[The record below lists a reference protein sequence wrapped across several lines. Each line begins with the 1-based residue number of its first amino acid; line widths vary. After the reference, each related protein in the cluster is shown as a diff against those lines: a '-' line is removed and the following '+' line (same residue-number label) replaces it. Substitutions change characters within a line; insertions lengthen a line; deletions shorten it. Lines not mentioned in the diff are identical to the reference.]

1 MCGICGFIGK
11 RQNQSEILTNMMNAI
26 IHRGP
31 DSADQYITEEAALGF
46 RRLSIIDLEN
56 GSQPMV
62 NETGEMALVFNG
74 EIYNFQELR
83 KELVDHGHIFKTH
96 TDSEVLLHGYEEWGE
111 KLLDRVRGM
120 FAFLIW
126 DNVKKEIFAARD
138 FFGIKPFYYTIVDG
152 VFVFGSE
159 IKSILE
165 YPGYKK
171 ELNEEALEHYL
182 SFQYSVMN
190 ETFFKGIFKLDP
202 GHFLRF
208 TDGKVYKTQYFD
220 PTLDP
225 KLNLSDEELIK
236 KLDQV
241 IQESVNAHMI
251 ADVEVGGFL
260 SSGVDS
266 SLVVS
271 EFSAE
276 KTFTVGFISETS
288 KYNEASYAR
297 ELAEH
302 LGLEHYSKLISREE
316 YWDAIPKV
324 MYYLDEPSGDPSAI
338 ALYFVAQEAAKKV
351 KVVTSGEGADELF
364 GGYNIYLEPDSLK
377 YYQMLPRGLRKKIG
391 AWAQKRPHVK
401 GRNFLIRGSKT
412 VEERF
417 IGNANMFSYEER
429 RKILKH
435 PTNAPSPQEV
445 LKSCYAKVSDLNDA
459 SKMQYIDLKNWL
471 PGDILQKAD
480 KMSMAHSLE
489 LRVPFL
495 DKEVF
500 MLARQLQ
507 PKAKQRKRVTK
518 YIFRKTAE
526 LHLPQKTSD
535 KKKLGF
541 PVPIRVWLADEEGY
555 NLMKTELES
564 DLAKKFFN
572 TEELVKLLDDHKA
585 GRDDNSRKIW
595 VVYTF
600 LVWYRVFFEKKKTA

>member
-11 RQNQSEILTNMMNAI
+11 VQNQDEILTNMMNVI

-31 DSADQYITEEAALGF
+31 DSADKYITEEAALGF

-56 GSQPMV
+56 GSQPIV

-74 EIYNFQELR
+74 EIYNFQDLR
-83 KELVDHGHIFKTH
+83 KELVEKGHTFKTH

-138 FFGIKPFYYTIVDG
+138 FFGIKPFYYAVVDG

-171 ELNEEALEHYL
+171 ELNETAMEHYL
-182 SFQYSVMN
+182 SFQYSVLN
-190 ETFFKGIFKLDP
+190 ETFFKGIYKLDP

-208 TDGKVYKTQYFD
+208 EKGKVYKTQYFD

-225 KLNLSDEELIK
+225 SLKMSDEELIK
-236 KLDQV
+236 KLDKV
-241 IQESVNAHMI
+241 IKESVDAHMI

-288 KYNEASYAR
+288 KYNEASYAK
-297 ELAEH
+297 ELAQH

-316 YWDAIPKV
+316 YWDAVPKV
-324 MYYLDEPSGDPSAI
+324 MYHLDEPSGDPAAI

-364 GGYNIYLEPDSLK
+364 GGYKIYLEPDSLK
-377 YYQMLPRGLRKKIG
+377 YYQILPRRLRKKIG
-391 AWAQKRPHVK
+391 AWAQNAPHVK

-417 IGNANMFSYEER
+417 IGNANLFSYEER
-429 RKILKH
+429 RRILKH
-435 PTNAPSPQEV
+435 PTGAETPQDL
-445 LKSCYAKVSDLNDA
+445 LKDCYAKVSKLNDA

-489 LRVPFL
+489 LRVPFFGPGSICFGKNASAKGKTKKREEKTC
-495 DKEVF
+495 DKVYF
-500 MLARQLQ
+500 SKSR
-507 PKAKQRKRVTK
+507 R
-518 YIFRKTAE
+518 TAFAAE
-526 LHLPQKTSD
+526 N
-535 KKKLGF
+535 
-541 PVPIRVWLADEEGY
+541 I
-555 NLMKTELES
+555 
-564 DLAKKFFN
+564 
-572 TEELVKLLDDHKA
+572 
-585 GRDDNSRKIW
+585 
-595 VVYTF
+595 
-600 LVWYRVFFEKKKTA
+600 

>member
-11 RQNQSEILTNMMNAI
+11 KQNQSEILTNMMNVI
-26 IHRGP
+26 VHRGP

-83 KELVDHGHIFKTH
+83 KELIEKGHIFKTH

-138 FFGIKPFYYTIVDG
+138 FFGIKPFYYTVVDG

-190 ETFFKGIFKLDP
+190 ETFFKSIFKLDP

-208 TDGKVYKTQYFD
+208 TNGKVYKTQYFD

-271 EFSAE
+271 EFSAD

-288 KYNEASYAR
+288 KYNEASYAK

-324 MYYLDEPSGDPSAI
+324 MYHLDEPSGDPSAI
-338 ALYFVAQEAAKKV
+338 ALYFVADRKS
-351 KVVTSGEGADELF
+351 VV
-364 GGYNIYLEPDSLK
+364 
-377 YYQMLPRGLRKKIG
+377 
-391 AWAQKRPHVK
+391 
-401 GRNFLIRGSKT
+401 
-412 VEERF
+412 
-417 IGNANMFSYEER
+417 
-429 RKILKH
+429 
-435 PTNAPSPQEV
+435 
-445 LKSCYAKVSDLNDA
+445 
-459 SKMQYIDLKNWL
+459 
-471 PGDILQKAD
+471 
-480 KMSMAHSLE
+480 
-489 LRVPFL
+489 
-495 DKEVF
+495 
-500 MLARQLQ
+500 
-507 PKAKQRKRVTK
+507 
-518 YIFRKTAE
+518 
-526 LHLPQKTSD
+526 
-535 KKKLGF
+535 
-541 PVPIRVWLADEEGY
+541 
-555 NLMKTELES
+555 
-564 DLAKKFFN
+564 
-572 TEELVKLLDDHKA
+572 
-585 GRDDNSRKIW
+585 
-595 VVYTF
+595 
-600 LVWYRVFFEKKKTA
+600 